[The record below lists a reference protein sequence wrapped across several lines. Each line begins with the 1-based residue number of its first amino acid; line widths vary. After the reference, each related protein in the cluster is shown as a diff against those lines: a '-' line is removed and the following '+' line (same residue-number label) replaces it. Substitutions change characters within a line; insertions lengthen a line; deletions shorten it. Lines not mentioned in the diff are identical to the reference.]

1 MGRRAGE
8 VGACWLGSLAWC
20 WGQPQWR
27 EQEKPPGKGSEP
39 FEDVRLVTEGR
50 KATVDDKNYFC
61 FAWARALMNTYQLT
75 WSDFYI

>member
-61 FAWARALMNTYQLT
+61 FA
-75 WSDFYI
+75 